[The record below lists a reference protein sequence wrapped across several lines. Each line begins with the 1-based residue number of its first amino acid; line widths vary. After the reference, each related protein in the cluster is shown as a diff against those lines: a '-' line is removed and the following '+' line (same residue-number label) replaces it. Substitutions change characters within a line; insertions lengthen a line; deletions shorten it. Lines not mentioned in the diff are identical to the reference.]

1 MSKDEILWVGVQGE
15 MEETIVPRAGLT
27 LKLITGGAIVGVP
40 FTTTL
45 KNGLKLAWSVV
56 LSGRIMKQ
64 FRPDVVFLTGGY
76 MSVPVAL
83 AAWLRRIPSL
93 VYLPDLEP
101 GAAIKFIGRF
111 VQTIAATFQES
122 AQYFPAGKTVIET
135 GYPVRA
141 ELRQAAALDKTEA
154 LRQFNLTPERKTLFV
169 FGGSRGARSINE
181 ALMQHLPNYLE
192 TMQVIHISGTLT
204 WSDVEAHAQQLPDHL
219 KAYYRPYPYLHE
231 EMGAAFRAADLIVAR
246 AGASMLGE
254 GPMFGTP
261 AILVP
266 YPHAWRYQK
275 VNADHLAER
284 GAAVRLDDEQLGT
297 ELWPA
302 VSDLMQDDEKRNRM
316 AQAAQALRSP
326 NAAQQLAKQIMN
338 MGRGTAHA

>member
-1 MSKDEILWVGVQGE
+1 MTKDKILWVGVQGE

-27 LKLITGGAIVGVP
+27 LQRITGGAIVGVP
-40 FTTTL
+40 LTTAL
-45 KNGLKLAWSVV
+45 KNGVKLAWSVV

-83 AAWLRRIPSL
+83 AAWLRRIPAL

-122 AQYFPAGKTVIET
+122 AQYFPAGKEVVET
-135 GYPVRA
+135 GYPVRV
-141 ELRQAAALDKTEA
+141 ELRQAATLDKSEA
-154 LRQFNLTPERKTLFV
+154 LRVFNLTPERKTLFV
-169 FGGSRGARSINE
+169 FGGSRGARSINN
-181 ALMQHLPNYLE
+181 ALMRRLPNYLE
-192 TMQVIHISGTLT
+192 TFQVIHISGTLT
-204 WSDVEAHAQQLPDHL
+204 WSDVEAYTQQLPDHL
-219 KAYYRPYPYLHE
+219 KRYYRPYPYLHE

-275 VNADHLAER
+275 VNADYLAER
-284 GAAVRLDDEQLGT
+284 DAAVRLDDEKLET
-297 ELWPA
+297 ELWPT
-302 VSDLMQDDEKRNRM
+302 VSELMKNDGKRNQM
-316 AQAAQALRSP
+316 VQAAYELRSP
-326 NAAQQLAKQIMN
+326 NAAQQLAKHLIN